1 MPAAGAAPVADSV
14 LGFTLPQLGVRGR
27 LVQLGAV
34 ADAIIRTH
42 DPAPPVARL
51 LGEALA
57 LTAML
62 GSLLRPDDGELT
74 LQARGQGGPLA
85 LLVADFRAHQL
96 RGYVGL
102 APEPALPADAA
113 SSRASLATLFGSGY
127 LALTLDQPATA
138 ERYQGIVELGQ
149 TDLQAAAQNYFAQ
162 SEQLP
167 SLVRLA
173 AAPAA
178 DGSWRAGGL
187 ILQQLQRQED
197 GGARLHVA
205 APDSGSDAGWQHAAT
220 LAASVTDGELLD
232 SQLSHAELLW
242 RLFHGDE
249 VRVLPAAALHRGCRC
264 NMSHIRAI
272 LQQFPAAER
281 AGMRDAEGVI
291 RVDCEFCA
299 TQFAIDL

>member
-1 MPAAGAAPVADSV
+1 MPAPAPVPAGADSV
-14 LGFTLPQLGVRGR
+14 LGFTLPRLGVRGR
-27 LVQLGAV
+27 VVQLGAV
-34 ADAIIRTH
+34 VDAILRTH
-42 DPAPPVARL
+42 QPAAPVARL

-74 LQARGQGGPLA
+74 LQARGDGGPVA
-85 LLVADFRAHQL
+85 LLVADFRDHQL
-96 RGYVGL
+96 RGYAGL
-102 APEPALPADAA
+102 DPAQPLPAAP
-113 SSRASLATLFGSGY
+113 ASLESLFGSGY

-149 TDLQAAAQNYFAQ
+149 TDLQAAAQNYFAN

-173 AAPAA
+173 AAPVA

-187 ILQQLQRQED
+187 ILQQLQRQEQD
-197 GGARLHVA
+197 AERLHLA
-205 APDSGSDAGWQHAAT
+205 ADAEADANWQHAAT
-220 LAASVTDGELLD
+220 LAASITDGELVD
-232 SQLSHAELLW
+232 ASLSHAERLW

-249 VRVLPAAALHRGCRC
+249 VRVLPAEPLSRGCRC
-264 NMSHIRAI
+264 SVAHIRQVLA
-272 LQQFPAAER
+272 QFPEAER
-281 AGMRDAEGVI
+281 AEMRDAEGRI

-299 TQFAIDL
+299 TQFVLDL